1 MEGQHPVREQF
12 QAKVTSWAARDV
24 AIRSSRLRLAC
35 MPAPASNAVLGLRRT
50 WPRPTLPRVT
60 FTWPEIAAFGV
71 RPDRAADRRGRLV
84 GAMIVGPR
92 AGESLAEL
100 VLAARHGLRARGL
113 GAAMHAYPTDSG
125 GVWKAAIAEVQHELN
140 RPAVAAGPGC

>member
-1 MEGQHPVREQF
+1 MEGQDPVQEQF

-35 MPAPASNAVLGLRRT
+35 MPAPPPAMRSSGCVGR

-100 VLAARHGLRARGL
+100 VLATRHLRARGL
-113 GAAMHAYPTDSG
+113 GAAMQAYPTDSD